1 MNYRNNSFTLSPYR
15 VMLCCLL
22 IAGEESLDLSKEKQA
37 QLADY
42 ITGKLQQGAPEL
54 SLKELREDLAQLQS
68 LLPSA
73 LKFLNS
79 EHEATP
85 VHPDSI
91 SLIFFKRIPEVL
103 S

>member
-54 SLKELREDLAQLQS
+54 SLKELKEDLAS
-68 LLPSA
+68 L
-73 LKFLNS
+73 
-79 EHEATP
+79 
-85 VHPDSI
+85 
-91 SLIFFKRIPEVL
+91 
-103 S
+103 

>member
-42 ITGKLQQGAPEL
+42 ITGKL
-54 SLKELREDLAQLQS
+54 
-68 LLPSA
+68 
-73 LKFLNS
+73 
-79 EHEATP
+79 
-85 VHPDSI
+85 
-91 SLIFFKRIPEVL
+91 
-103 S
+103 